1 MITRLTNLGI
11 VGLLKNYNSRL
22 NRQVEFNLVAAS
34 SGSLGEGV
42 FNYHQ
47 TLLRRHGVDTSQH
60 NHRVNI
66 VRGNAVV

>member
-1 MITRLTNLGI
+1 M
-11 VGLLKNYNSRL
+11 
-22 NRQVEFNLVAAS
+22 EFNLVAAS

-47 TLLRRHGVDTSQH
+47 TVLRRHGVDTSQH

-66 VRGNAVV
+66 VRGNAVLIRGGSSVLREVQSFVLGVQ